1 MNGLT
6 QLLSQ
11 SDKLVRTKKCSK
23 CGEVKPLTD
32 FYKDKTSK
40 GGHHLHC
47 MNCILSSINKKGRT
61 EKGFLRKRYN
71 NVSQAHKRKDKQS
84 LPSYQTYQKEHQC
97 YFTFE
102 EFCGAFEKHKEK
114 FGMRSAW
121 GPHHLPI
128 TMIHQGRRHQGRRG
142 GKKGQ
147 LSIGSNLSPDRLDS
161 SKPYT
166 IQNLIFI
173 RNDENSRKKN
183 TTYED
188 CVAQIKLHEER
199 FRK

>member
-1 MNGLT
+1 MKIRCT
-6 QLLSQ
+6 AC
-11 SDKLVRTKKCSK
+11 RETKS
-23 CGEVKPLTD
+23 LTD
-32 FYKDKTSK
+32 FYKNKTTK
-40 GGHHLHC
+40 DGYNLQC
-47 MNCILSSINKKGRT
+47 IDCILLSFNKKGKT
-61 EKGFLRKRYN
+61 EEGFLRKRYN
-71 NVSQAHKRKDKQS
+71 NISQSHHKRG
-84 LPSYQTYQKEHQC
+84 HQC

-102 EFCGAFEKHKEK
+102 EFWEAFKKHLKK
-114 FGMRSAW
+114 HGMRSAW

-128 TMIHQGRRHQGRRG
+128 TMIHQGRRGKRG

-173 RNDENSRKKN
+173 RNDENLRKKD

-188 CVAQIKLHEER
+188 CLTQIKLHEER
-199 FRK
+199 FINMEAI

>member
-1 MNGLT
+1 MNALT
-6 QLLSQ
+6 QLLAQ
-11 SDKLVRTKKCSK
+11 SDELVETRKCTA

-32 FYKDKTSK
+32 FYKDKTK
-40 GGHHLHC
+40 KDGHHTHC
-47 MNCILSSINKKGRT
+47 MNCILLSINKRGKT
-61 EKGFLRKRYN
+61 EEGFLRKRYN
-71 NVSQAHKRKDKQS
+71 YISQSHKRKDKQS
-84 LPSYQTYQKEHQC
+84 HPSYQREHQC

-102 EFCGAFEKHKEK
+102 EFCGAFEKHLRKH
-114 FGMRSAW
+114 GMRSAW

-128 TMIHQGRRHQGRRG
+128 TMIHQGRRYGKRG

-173 RNDENSRKKN
+173 RGDENARKKD

-188 CVAQIKLHEER
+188 CFAQITLHEER
-199 FRK
+199 FGK